1 VEAAQVNLEQTTAR
15 YERGLAGVTVV
26 DLIQA
31 QVQFADASN
40 SAIQALY
47 DTHFAQAQL
56 NRAIGRG

>member
-1 VEAAQVNLEQTTAR
+1 
-15 YERGLAGVTVV
+15 V